1 VAAKLWPLE
10 EPRIE
15 RLRRLIEEHYANR
28 PTGCGG
34 SFGEI
39 LCFEIHSSGLAFID
53 LAEKW
58 GVSLPTLGEL
68 IFDHCKRLEPDPSFR
83 KAG

>member
-1 VAAKLWPLE
+1 MRTDKHPSRFE

-15 RLRRLIEEHYANR
+15 RLRRLICAHYLEH

-39 LCFEIHSSGLAFID
+39 LCYEIHSTGLTFAE
-53 LAEKW
+53 LAILW
-58 GVSLPTLGEL
+58 GVSLSTLGEL
-68 IFDHCKRLEPDPSFR
+68 ICDHCKRLEADPHFY
-83 KAG
+83 